1 MEGALKKVRTT
12 TNHHFRKGPM
22 TKRTVDL
29 IIRIGIEIVEWIST
43 ILKEKRRNNDSNMTN
58 LPKTVEDNILDPLKE
73 YGYIKAYERMKGFK
87 GIKYIIHRNPE
98 KKSLDSDSKDAGSV
112 KRNRI

>member
-12 TNHHFRKGPM
+12 TNHHFRKGAM

-43 ILKEKRRNNDSNMTN
+43 ILKEKRRNNDS
-58 LPKTVEDNILDPLKE
+58 K
-73 YGYIKAYERMKGFK
+73 
-87 GIKYIIHRNPE
+87 RNPE
-98 KKSLDSDSKDAGSV
+98 KKRESGKS
-112 KRNRI
+112 